1 MKIYN
6 EITKKEITS
15 EIDSSKGYTYSGKIV
30 SGHVDETKVI
40 MEGSVNEFW
49 PEGMKKIV
57 PGYDIYEECK
67 FYHAYTEDELKEI
80 QDEKDRLAKEETDR
94 LAAEAEEEKRRKEA
108 EKAAEEAAK
117 AQEEAARIQAEK
129 EEAWNT
135 GLDKID
141 SIDAQITY
149 TAMMTDT
156 LLTEETTDSN
166 ESSMEN
172 KTETDSSTKED
183 TNNE

>member
-1 MKIYN
+1 MKIYD

-15 EIDSSKGYTYSGKIV
+15 EIDASKGYTYRDKIV
-30 SGHVDETKVI
+30 TGHVDDTYEI
-40 MEGSVNEFW
+40 MEDSVSEDW
-49 PEGMKKIV
+49 PDGMKRII
-57 PGYDIYEECK
+57 PGYDTYEDCLY
-67 FYHAYTEDELKEI
+67 YHAYTEEELKSI
-80 QDEKDRLAKEETDR
+80 QDEKDRLAKEEADR
-94 LAAEAEEEKRRKEA
+94 L
-108 EKAAEEAAK
+108 AAEEAAK
-117 AQEEAARIQAEK
+117 AAAKAQAEK